1 MAQICLLILESQ
13 GLKSGTQK
21 LLISLKRREALA
33 IRLACRCD
41 SKLTEHHK
49 PLKKKEQEMEA
60 PRCHGSTSQHRGCR
74 SSVAAWPFHL
84 SWLGLTRCPPY
95 SQLPS
100 FCSLLRKTQLAQSAA
115 GCRRRWQ
122 LSEQMGKA
130 FVASMSLNALNHV
143 QRALLQVPAQAE
155 QNREENHQP

>member
-21 LLISLKRREALA
+21 LLISLKRHEALA

-60 PRCHGSTSQHRGCR
+60 PHSTDS
-74 SSVAAWPFHL
+74 PL
-84 SWLGLTRCPPY
+84 STADAGAVLQLGL
-95 SQLPS
+95 SIFLG
-100 FCSLLRKTQLAQSAA
+100 SA
-115 GCRRRWQ
+115 
-122 LSEQMGKA
+122 
-130 FVASMSLNALNHV
+130 
-143 QRALLQVPAQAE
+143 
-155 QNREENHQP
+155 